1 MTSLYTQAIWASI
14 LNAYSHTSI
23 ELWGTLLI
31 QLIFFYT
38 PVICCSALSAVAPD
52 FARRHWLQPKEKPVT
67 LDEAI
72 RCFRMVTFNQTMTFA
87 FHISLLRLLGQ
98 RPSYRIEGKLPTWS
112 EIILHIIACMLMR
125 EVLFYYAHRL
135 LHSKPLYARVH
146 KQHHKF
152 TAPFAMAAQYA
163 HPIEHLIANILPI
176 SLPPQI
182 IRCHILTFWIF
193 LAIELLETTLA
204 HSGYDFLRRAAQSH
218 DLHHQKSV
226 GNFGHNWVVR
236 LGSRY
241 QA

>member
-1 MTSLYTQAIWASI
+1 
-14 LNAYSHTSI
+14 
-23 ELWGTLLI
+23 
-31 QLIFFYT
+31 
-38 PVICCSALSAVAPD
+38 
-52 FARRHWLQPKEKPVT
+52 
-67 LDEAI
+67 
-72 RCFRMVTFNQTMTFA
+72 MTFA

-98 RPSYRIEGKLPTWS
+98 RPSYRIGGKLPTWS

-218 DLHHQKSV
+218 DLHHQKSI
-226 GNFGHNWVVR
+226 GNFGTIGLLDWVHGTK
-236 LGSRY
+236 LD
-241 QA
+241 